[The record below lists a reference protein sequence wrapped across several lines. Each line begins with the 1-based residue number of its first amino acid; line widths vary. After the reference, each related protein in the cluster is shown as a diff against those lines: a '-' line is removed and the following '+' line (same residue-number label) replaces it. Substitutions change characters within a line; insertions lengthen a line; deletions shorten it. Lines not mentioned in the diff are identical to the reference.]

1 MTRDS
6 ADACTGTI
14 ALCAA
19 SSSVDS
25 RLFVVDR
32 SVT

>member
-6 ADACTGTI
+6 AEPCTGTI

-19 SSSVDS
+19 SSSVSS
-25 RLFVVDR
+25 RLFVVHR
-32 SVT
+32 SLT